1 MTSEPSE
8 EAISNFTS
16 FTNTTREQAISFL
29 KANDLDSNKAINAY
43 FEDPTGPHVS
53 AYRDD
58 TGASAYQIEHSDA
71 AAPAPIP
78 PSRPPSTSTM
88 RDAALAADLPPP
100 PAPAQ
105 DTKGNGLSL
114 AEQEERQLQQA
125 VAMSLNQNLGQQETG
140 VTTTNQ
146 NFGRA
151 TRDHYEQ
158 DDWAMTLFNS
168 SAREIV
174 ISPDPVDRKKQ
185 PAEPAFIRPTRES
198 LHLSGLITILHS
210 IPLAREALLLRNKV
224 LSDYGKNA
232 QWWDGQPIY
241 LPKIVTIHEAQDG
254 DTDWDDILHE
264 SQRLIAFLDST
275 NRAFGSIDT
284 LAGLK
289 QLETYDSDKVIGTF
303 LESWQGSAVTADPGN
318 PLATVF
324 SSMAY
329 RRPPKRDDSS
339 ATGQDTW
346 IDEEPTEKEFFTLE
360 PYPAPAHGQTLYDV
374 LDEMIWA
381 DTPGAAELDDVW
393 LEHVADI
400 LTVQLSSVD
409 AAKAV
414 DVKIPAT
421 FYPDRYLANCR
432 EIAREYRLQRLQIR
446 EDVVRLQGLMDRIS
460 APGSA
465 KGVTSREVLEKAAD
479 AAVSLAPSAEPNE
492 ESTSIQQLA
501 VQLKAISR
509 KIEDKLKGVW
519 LTCLGRP
526 ELTWTTTN
534 CLELESR
541 QQQAQE
547 SLKSYSKYLTEP
559 STSPGEPPVH
569 KYTLRGVCTEPH
581 VTYVLRRSIP
591 EDNTEP
597 KPDEYEWWRI
607 SFSVDDAKSRQAQTG
622 HPAPK
627 EADVIGY
634 TARKVREIEVL
645 RAAREE
651 SKSVLLVY
659 ANSNAMNYKEEPAPA
674 PLQRFVHED
683 NAAFETELQEW
694 ENTAATRLN
703 AENDWEQT
711 VGSRPAYPSPS
722 IGQEDVPASK
732 VNVFDYQVSSFDDD
746 PATPEGQEMEERGG
760 KPLLSQATSH
770 THPGQ
775 DTVPEW
781 SN

>member
-1 MTSEPSE
+1 
-8 EAISNFTS
+8 
-16 FTNTTREQAISFL
+16 
-29 KANDLDSNKAINAY
+29 
-43 FEDPTGPHVS
+43 
-53 AYRDD
+53 
-58 TGASAYQIEHSDA
+58 
-71 AAPAPIP
+71 
-78 PSRPPSTSTM
+78 M
-88 RDAALAADLPPP
+88 RDAALAADLAPQ

-105 DTKGNGLSL
+105 DTKATPGNGLSL

-185 PAEPAFIRPTRES
+185 PTEPAFIRPTRDS
-198 LHLSGLITILHS
+198 LYLSGLLTILHS
-210 IPLAREALLLRNKV
+210 IPLAREALLLRNKA

-241 LPKIVTIHEAQDG
+241 LPKIVTIQEAQDG
-254 DTDWDDILHE
+254 DTDWDDILYE
-264 SQRLIAFLDST
+264 CQRLVAFLDST
-275 NRAFGSIDT
+275 NRAFGSIDA

-289 QLETYDSDKVIGTF
+289 QLETYGSDRIIGTF
-303 LESWQGSAVTADPGN
+303 LESWQGSAVAADPGN
-318 PLATVF
+318 PLTTVF

-329 RRPPKRDDSS
+329 KRPPKSNDSS
-339 ATGQDTW
+339 DTVQDTL
-346 IDEEPTEKEFFTLE
+346 IDDDPTEQEFFTLE
-360 PYPAPAHGQTLYDV
+360 PYVRSVHGQTLYDV
-374 LDEMIWA
+374 LDDMIWS
-381 DTPGAAELDDVW
+381 DTPGADLDDVW

-400 LTVQLSSVD
+400 LTIQLDS
-409 AAKAV
+409 AETAKAV

-421 FYPDRYLANCR
+421 FYPDRYLASCR
-432 EIAREYRLQRLQIR
+432 EIAREYRLQRLQIS
-446 EDVVRLQGLMDRIS
+446 EDVARLQGLMDRIS
-460 APGSA
+460 NPGSA
-465 KGVTSREVLEKAAD
+465 KGGTSREVLEKAAD
-479 AAVSLAPSAEPNE
+479 AAVSLAPSTEPTKE
-492 ESTSIQQLA
+492 TTSIQQLA
-501 VQLKAISR
+501 AQLKAVSR
-509 KIEDKLKGVW
+509 KIEDKL
-519 LTCLGRP
+519 R
-526 ELTWTTTN
+526 
-534 CLELESR
+534 ELESR

-547 SLKSYSKYLTEP
+547 SLKSYSKYLTGP

-581 VTYVLRRSIP
+581 ITYVLRRSIP

-597 KPDEYEWWRI
+597 KPDDYEWWRI

-622 HPAPK
+622 RPASK

-634 TARKVREIEVL
+634 TARKVREVEVL

-659 ANSNAMNYKEEPAPA
+659 ANSNAMSYKEEPAPA
-674 PLQRFVHED
+674 PLQRFVRDD

-694 ENTAATRLN
+694 ENTSASRQN
-703 AENDWEQT
+703 ADNEWEQT
-711 VGSRPAYPSPS
+711 IGSRPAYPSPT
-722 IGQEDVPASK
+722 IGQDDVPASK

-746 PATPEGQEMEERGG
+746 PATPAGEAQEMQERGR
-760 KPLLSQATSH
+760 KPLLGQATSH

-775 DTVPEW
+775 DTLPDW
-781 SN
+781 GT